1 VWCSTVGCIVTLI
14 LSLLAAPHV
23 ADAQQRGKVPQ
34 LGWLAGRSRADA
46 TATPNIE
53 AFLDGLREHGW
64 IEGHTIAIAFR
75 SPEGRVERY
84 PDLVAELVRLP
95 VDVLFTSGGD
105 PAAWA
110 AKHATSTLPIVM
122 LSSDPVGTG
131 LVASLARPGGN
142 VTGLSIQAAEVGGK
156 RLELLKDAL
165 PQASRVAVLWNAAAA
180 GKASELQDTQVA
192 AQALGVTL
200 VSIEVRAPADLDRA
214 FAAISRE
221 RPEALITFAD
231 PLTLTHQRRI
241 VDFVTAH
248 RLPMISEIKE
258 FAVTGALMTYGV
270 NLPALFRRAAYY
282 VDRILRGTQ
291 PADLPV
297 EQPTKFELIIN
308 LKAAKAL
315 GLSIPPTLLVQ
326 ADAVIK

>member
-1 VWCSTVGCIVTLI
+1 VWCSTVGCIVTLF

-46 TATPNIE
+46 TATPNVE

-105 PAAWA
+105 SAAQA

-122 LSSDPVGTG
+122 LSTDPVGTG

-142 VTGLSIQAAEVGGK
+142 VTGVSLQAAEVGGK
-156 RLELLKDAL
+156 RLELLKDAV
-165 PQASRVAVLWNAAAA
+165 PQASRVAVLWNSAFP
-180 GKASELQDTQVA
+180 GKASELQDIQMA

-200 VSIEVRAPADLDRA
+200 VAIAVREPADLDPA
-214 FAAISRE
+214 FAAISQE

-241 VDFVTAH
+241 VDFATEH

-258 FAVTGALMTYGV
+258 FAVTGALMTYGAS
-270 NLPALFRRAAYY
+270 LPALFRRAAYY

-297 EQPTKFELIIN
+297 EQPTKFEFVIN
-308 LKAAKAL
+308 LKAAKEL